1 MEVQELGHVVL
12 NVRDLDRSVRFY
24 RDVLGF
30 REVSRLG
37 GGGVMFSG
45 GRTHHELLL
54 VQAGPDASPAPV
66 RGLGLNHIALKIGT
80 TDAALEHALQELKQA
95 DVEIVR
101 TTEHTNT
108 HSAYLKDPDGNT
120 VEVYIDVQPEVW
132 RERLAGL
139 SGGTK
144 STATG

>member
-1 MEVQELGHVVL
+1 MEVKELGHVVL
-12 NVRDLDRSVRFY
+12 NVSVLDRSVRFY

-54 VQAGPDASPAPV
+54 VQAARDAAAAPAG
-66 RGLGLNHIALKIGT
+66 GLGLNHLALKIGT
-80 TDAALEHALQELKQA
+80 TDEELRHALRELEQA
-95 DVEIVR
+95 GAEVVR

-108 HSAYLKDPDGNT
+108 HSIYLKDPDGNT
-120 VEVYIDVQPEVW
+120 VEVYIDVQPETW
-132 RERLAGL
+132 RERFAGAGTA
-139 SGGTK
+139 SG
-144 STATG
+144 S